1 MSSVNTNVAA
11 MAAIRSLSSISKDM
25 GTTQARIESGYRISQ
40 ANHDPAVFAIAQ
52 NMRADLNGMSAV
64 KDSLAFGKAALTVA
78 RDAAT
83 KISDELGKLKQTVTQ
98 GQQQGV
104 DVTQINAQI
113 TNALA
118 NIDAY
123 ARTATFN
130 GVNLLTSGVAGVT
143 GVTDNNLNV
152 VRDIN
157 GTTTSVTGTN
167 STSAGLAL
175 AGLTAATGGRT
186 LTFDATFAA
195 ANADFI
201 QFTQGGNTFVFEFS
215 DGSAPL
221 TQTPTATTDVFDV
234 QITATDSPLQ
244 AVSKLIAR
252 MQSEGFDA
260 SLDNQGRLVV
270 NGNIGAITATFA
282 SGGATAGTLPGG
294 TGAIAAVEG
303 AIDTMGTRL
312 ATIGAALRQVEG
324 LQDFTTKLND
334 SLKEGLG
341 ALVDAD
347 LAEESAR
354 LTSLQTRQQL
364 ATQSLSI
371 ANQQSQ
377 SLLSL
382 FR

>member
-25 GTTQARIESGYRISQ
+25 GNTQARIESGYRISQ

-64 KDSLAFGKAALTVA
+64 KDSLSFGKAALTTA

-104 DVTQINAQI
+104 DVNQINAQI

-167 STSAGLAL
+167 STAAGLAL

-195 ANADFI
+195 ANADTISFS
-201 QFTQGGNTFVFEFS
+201 QGGTTYTFEFS

-221 TQTPTATTDVFDV
+221 TSTPGPNAQVFDV

-244 AVSKLIAR
+244 AVSKLIGR

-270 NGNIGAITATFA
+270 NGNIGAITPTFA

>member
-1 MSSVNTNVAA
+1 
-11 MAAIRSLSSISKDM
+11 
-25 GTTQARIESGYRISQ
+25 
-40 ANHDPAVFAIAQ
+40 
-52 NMRADLNGMSAV
+52 
-64 KDSLAFGKAALTVA
+64 
-78 RDAAT
+78 
-83 KISDELGKLKQTVTQ
+83 
-98 GQQQGV
+98 
-104 DVTQINAQI
+104 
-113 TNALA
+113 
-118 NIDAY
+118 
-123 ARTATFN
+123 
-130 GVNLLTSGVAGVT
+130 
-143 GVTDNNLNV
+143 

-157 GTTTSVTGTN
+157 GTTTAVTGTN
-167 STSAGLAL
+167 STAAGLAL

-195 ANADFI
+195 ANGDFI

-234 QITATDSPLQ
+234 QITGTDSPLQ
-244 AVSKLIAR
+244 AVSKLITR

-260 SLDNQGRLVV
+260 SLNSSGQLVV

-294 TGAIAAVEG
+294 TGAIAAVTG

-312 ATIGAALRQVEG
+312 ATIGSALRQVEG
-324 LQDFTTKLND
+324 LADFTTKLND

>member
-11 MAAIRSLSSISKDM
+11 MAAIRSLSMISKDM
-25 GTTQARIESGYRISQ
+25 ATTQGRIESGYRISQ

-52 NMRADLNGMSAV
+52 SMRADLNGMSAV

-83 KISDELGKLKQTVTQ
+83 KISDELANLQRTVTQ

-113 TNALA
+113 TNSLA

-130 GVNLLTSGVAGVT
+130 GVNLLTSGVAGVPA
-143 GVTDNNLNV
+143 VTDNNLNV
-152 VRDIN
+152 VRDIV

-167 STSAGLAL
+167 STAAGLAL
-175 AGLTAATGGRT
+175 SGLTAATGGRT

-195 ANADFI
+195 ANADLI
-201 QFTQGGNTFVFEFS
+201 SFTQGGRTYIFEFS

-221 TQTPTATTDVFDV
+221 VSTPGATTSVFDV

-244 AVSKLIAR
+244 AVSKLITR
-252 MQSEGFDA
+252 MQGEGFDT
-260 SLDNQGRLVV
+260 SLNSSGQLVV
-270 NGNIGAITATFA
+270 NGNIGAITPTFA

-294 TGAIAAVEG
+294 TGAIAAIEG
-303 AIDTMGTRL
+303 AVTTMGTRL
-312 ATIGAALRQVEG
+312 ANIGSALRQVEG

-354 LTSLQTRQQL
+354 LTTLQTRQQL